1 MKKLKYFFASAIV
14 LVALAVS
21 TIVFAEYKEQKGDI
35 RFGNNISNNSIII
48 SCSTYCRNDS
58 YIRNKSR

>member
-21 TIVFAEYKEQKGDI
+21 TIVFAEYKE
-35 RFGNNISNNSIII
+35 
-48 SCSTYCRNDS
+48 
-58 YIRNKSR
+58 